1 VVELWLPATAAVY
14 GAALLLRRRLRT
26 SLLNPTLLAIAALG
40 ALLATTGVPY
50 DAYAAATS
58 PLTALLGPAVVAL
71 AVPLHREREL
81 LRRHARPLALGAGLG
96 AVTAIGVGW
105 GASLALHL
113 APEWALAVSSRSA
126 TSPISIALAGELHGA
141 AALSAVI
148 SILAG
153 VAGAT
158 LGPRWLDLVRVRE
171 PLARGLAHGI
181 ASHGIGTAR
190 MLEET
195 RPAGASAAVGMALGG
210 VLVAV
215 GLPLVWG

>member
-96 AVTAIGVGW
+96 VVTAIGVGW
-105 GASLALHL
+105 GASLALQL